1 MIYVRSGAAGRCAAI
16 IACVEKPVSVRASGL
31 SAEAKTAEAMPQIAF
46 AGTPD
51 FAVPCLRL
59 LLAGGC
65 GISLV
70 LTQPDRPSGRGR
82 RLTQSPVKREAL
94 KHGLNACQPLR
105 LDGGA
110 VPKDWGDTPD
120 LLVVAAYGLLIP
132 TWLLDWPRTGA
143 VNVHAALLPRWR
155 GAAPIQYAILAGDAE
170 TGASIMKMDAGLDTG
185 PVYRRRKLA
194 IKAGETAG
202 MLHDR
207 LARCGAELLMETL
220 PGILNGDLTAEPQ
233 DDALATHAP
242 RIAKADGV
250 LDWTAPAVDLE
261 RRVRAFNPWP
271 VAETRVR
278 NGERVRIWEAVALGG
293 RVQTRLGQA
302 AAADGRSQAQPGYV
316 IRAGADGIDVATGA
330 GILRVRSLQRPGG
343 RVMSAGD
350 YVNAKSL
357 EGETFGG

>member
-1 MIYVRSGAAGRCAAI
+1 
-16 IACVEKPVSVRASGL
+16 
-31 SAEAKTAEAMPQIAF
+31 MPQIAF

-59 LLAGGC
+59 LLESSC
-65 GISLV
+65 EISLV
-70 LTQPDRPSGRGR
+70 LTQPDRPAGRGR
-82 RLTQSPVKREAL
+82 RVTQSPVKREAL
-94 KHGLNACQPLR
+94 EHGLNVRQPHR

-110 VPKDWGDTPD
+110 VPDGWGAAPD

-132 TWLLDWPRTGA
+132 PWLLDWPRAGA
-143 VNVHAALLPRWR
+143 VNVHASLLPRWR
-155 GAAPIQYAILAGDAE
+155 GAAPIQYAILAGDTE

-194 IKAGETAG
+194 IEAGETAG

-207 LARCGAELLMETL
+207 LARCGAALLVETF
-220 PGILNGDLTAEPQ
+220 PGILNGDLKAEPQ

-242 RIAKADGV
+242 RIAKSDGV
-250 LDWTAPAVDLE
+250 LDWTASALELE

-278 NGERVRIWEAVALGG
+278 NGERARIWEAVALEN
-293 RVQTRLGQA
+293 
-302 AAADGRSQAQPGYV
+302 RSQERPGSV
-316 IRAGADGIDVATGA
+316 IRTGADGIDVATGT

-343 RVMSAGD
+343 RVLSAAD
-350 YVNAKSL
+350 YLNAHPL